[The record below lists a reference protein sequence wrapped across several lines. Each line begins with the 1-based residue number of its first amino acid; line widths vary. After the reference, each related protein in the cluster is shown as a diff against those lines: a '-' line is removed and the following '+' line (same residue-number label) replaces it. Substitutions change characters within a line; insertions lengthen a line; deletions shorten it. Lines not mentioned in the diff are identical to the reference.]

1 MASDELKAVVE
12 ALRAQPKEPD
22 VLVSRQNMEALAAT
36 APMPPGITTTPV
48 QAGGVPSEWVDMPGA
63 DESRAILYFHGG
75 GYTTGSL
82 NTHRRF
88 VALLSER
95 TGARV
100 LNVDYRLGP
109 EHPFPAAVDDALD
122 VYRWLIS
129 DAGGCIAASPVGS
142 AGASAG
148 GGLAAAALVAA
159 RDEAEPAP
167 AGAALIS
174 PWTD

>member
-1 MASDELKAVVE
+1 MASDELMAVVE

-36 APMPPGITTTPV
+36 APMPPGLTTTPV
-48 QAGGVPSEWVDMPGA
+48 QAGGVRCEWVDMPGV
-63 DESRAILYFHGG
+63 DESRAVLYFHGG

-122 VYRWLIS
+122 VYRWLVS
-129 DAGGCIAASPVGS
+129 DDGGCIDASHVVF
-142 AGASAG
+142 ARDSAG
-148 GGLAAAALVAA
+148 GGLAAAALIAV
-159 RDEAEPAP
+159 R
-167 AGAALIS
+167 AGAQPS
-174 PWTD
+174 PP